1 MKKPAC
7 LLIVCLLSVMT
18 YAQNGKTNP
27 VVDNS
32 SIRKSKKEQ
41 SKQTKEFTNDK
52 RYSSVVNSAQGKAQR
67 KQQAKAGKGKGL

>member
-18 YAQNGKTNP
+18 GKTNP